1 MNASWYSEDE
11 YTQSR
16 ESTLQQIE
24 HAYSTRQKVQ
34 TNPNSLSGKQHYNKL
49 QQHTRQAIEKEVNLL
64 HRLNLFFQIFLTGFT
79 PMQYFLKDIRLFLQF
94 PSIDNTLTV
103 M

>member
-1 MNASWYSEDE
+1 MNASGYSEDE
-11 YTQSR
+11 YSQSR

-49 QQHTRQAIEKEVNLL
+49 QQHTRQAIEKQVNLL
-64 HRLNLFFQIFLTGFT
+64 HHVNLFF
-79 PMQYFLKDIRLFLQF
+79 LKFFDWVHTHAIRSNGYSAFS
-94 PSIDNTLTV
+94 SISIHR
-103 M
+103 